1 MPDPFGGRR
10 SFRNAVMTIG
20 IVKFFNV
27 GKGFGFIQ
35 PEDGSKDVFVHISA
49 VQAAGMS
56 ELVENQRVSFDVE
69 KGRDG
74 RIAATNLKPA

>member
-1 MPDPFGGRR
+1 
-10 SFRNAVMTIG
+10 MTIG

-56 ELVENQRVSFDVE
+56 ELVENQRVSFEVQV
-69 KGRDG
+69 GRDG
-74 RIAATNLKPA
+74 RPAAANLQAA